1 MLEGLGFT
9 YNNQTPVQ
17 IVDAS
22 KHFNSKIS
30 KFRESFS
37 ILEEER
43 IRKKELDR
51 QKATVR
57 IAAETEARQQGKSIS
72 QTDVEGSAADKV
84 EDKGPKNQD
93 TYNSALKM
101 KTTMELSESLRLL
114 ENIQLE
120 MGALSTC

>member
-51 QKATVR
+51 EKQ
-57 IAAETEARQQGKSIS
+57 
-72 QTDVEGSAADKV
+72 
-84 EDKGPKNQD
+84 
-93 TYNSALKM
+93 
-101 KTTMELSESLRLL
+101 LL
-114 ENIQLE
+114 ESRLKQKQGSKENRFPRP
-120 MGALSTC
+120 MP

>member
-1 MLEGLGFT
+1 MQHGLVKGSALILGLAHHHEGDDLVITTGWEALLEGLGFT

-43 IRKKELDR
+43 S
-51 QKATVR
+51 
-57 IAAETEARQQGKSIS
+57 GKG
-72 QTDVEGSAADKV
+72 T
-84 EDKGPKNQD
+84 
-93 TYNSALKM
+93 
-101 KTTMELSESLRLL
+101 
-114 ENIQLE
+114 
-120 MGALSTC
+120 